1 MRLLVRS
8 ASFLAALLFASAALA
23 HHSFSAE
30 FDVGKPVEFSGTVNR
45 FEFVNP
51 HAWVHIDVTNAEGEV
66 ETWAVELL
74 GKNSIARNGLTP
86 DVLKDGDRVTVKGF
100 AARDG
105 TNTANASSLTRTDTG
120 ETLYASDPAD
130 RNR

>member
-1 MRLLVRS
+1 MRLLLCS
-8 ASFLAALLFASAALA
+8 LPALFASSALA

-30 FDVGKPVEFSGTVNR
+30 FDVGKPVEFAGTVSNI
-45 FEFVNP
+45 EWTNP
-51 HAWVHIDVTNAEGEV
+51 HAWVHIDITNAEGEA

-74 GKNSIARNGLTP
+74 GVNGIARNGLTP
-86 DVLKDGDRVTVKGF
+86 AVLKVGDRISVKGF